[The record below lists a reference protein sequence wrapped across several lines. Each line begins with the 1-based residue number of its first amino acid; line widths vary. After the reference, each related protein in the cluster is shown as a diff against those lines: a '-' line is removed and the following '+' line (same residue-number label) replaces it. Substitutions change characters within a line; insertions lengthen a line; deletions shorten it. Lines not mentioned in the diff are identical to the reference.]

1 MQKKQI
7 IRILTIVIFG
17 VAMLV
22 PCAQADIFI
31 KQVMH
36 QDAVEVMGQKQAAAD
51 DTMTIWLKTGM
62 ACVNMPEGQTFIS
75 DLEKDICYVVDH
87 NRKAYAELPLDV
99 DKRMEILAGEEG
111 AEMVAMMKQM
121 MSSITVE
128 VTPTEQTK
136 TIGEWKTKKYL
147 VNTKLPMGSV
157 MSEIWVDDSKKG
169 NMEVYNKTKSLLFMS
184 FPGYDKI
191 LEEMEKIEGLPIL
204 SDDTIEMM
212 GTKIKGYTRIL
223 EYEEKEAPAGTYELP
238 KDFTKKKVS
247 EILGQ

>member
-1 MQKKQI
+1 
-7 IRILTIVIFG
+7 
-17 VAMLV
+17 
-22 PCAQADIFI
+22 
-31 KQVMH
+31 MH
-36 QDAVEVMGQKQAAAD
+36 QDAVEMMGQKQAAAD
-51 DTMTIWLKTGM
+51 DTMTVWLKTGM
-62 ACVNMPEGQTFIS
+62 ACVNMPEGQAFIS

-87 NRKAYAELPLDV
+87 NGKAYAELPLDV
-99 DKRMEILAGEEG
+99 DKRMEVLAGEEG

-128 VTPTEQTK
+128 VTPTEETK
-136 TIGEWKTKKYL
+136 TIGEWNTKKYL